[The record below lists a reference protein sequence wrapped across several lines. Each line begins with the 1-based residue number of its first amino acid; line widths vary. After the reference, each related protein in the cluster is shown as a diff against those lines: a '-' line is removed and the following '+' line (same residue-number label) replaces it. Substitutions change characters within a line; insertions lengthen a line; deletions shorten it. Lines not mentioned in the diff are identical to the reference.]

1 MRLFSD
7 DDRQARAAL
16 IQARQHLTEAAE
28 VATGR
33 DDDRFL
39 DANDAV
45 IDAERA
51 LPAWKRLD
59 IDAGI
64 YDHRGPDR
72 TDDDTDE
79 V

>member
-1 MRLFSD
+1 MRLFGD
-7 DDRQARAAL
+7 GDRQARAAL
-16 IQARQHLTEAAE
+16 IAARQQLAEAAA

-45 IDAERA
+45 IEAEA
-51 LPAWKRLD
+51 PLAWWQRLD
-59 IDAGI
+59 IDAGL
-64 YDHRGPDR
+64 YDHRR
-72 TDDDTDE
+72 DDDTDG